1 MPRAAGVS
9 FGGTLNMG
17 FRVNLQLCFAVHV
30 LVELA
35 VAPLRGSGN
44 SCDGHFDLVYEFV
57 KNVVDYNK
65 HKMMAKVFKNF
76 DTIT

>member
-1 MPRAAGVS
+1 
-9 FGGTLNMG
+9 
-17 FRVNLQLCFAVHV
+17 

-35 VAPLRGSGN
+35 AAPLRGSGN

-57 KNVVDYNK
+57 RNVVDYNK
-65 HKMMAKVFKNF
+65 HKMMAKVFKKF